1 MTTDARQTGL
11 SIKEHPIILEAM
23 LNIRNINAL
32 HELLLNAFEN
42 RETIEI
48 DASAVTAVDTAT
60 LQLLTVLKQEGVKS
74 GKKVVFDFPSDQFID
89 TARLLGL
96 AELLEV
102 DHPQSG
108 LF

>member
-1 MTTDARQTGL
+1 MTNEAQQTGL
-11 SIKEHPIILEAM
+11 SIKEHPILLEAV
-23 LNIRNINAL
+23 LNIRNINTL
-32 HELLLNAFEN
+32 HELLLKAFES

-48 DASAVTAVDTAT
+48 DASAVTSIDTAT

-74 GKKVVFDFPSDQFID
+74 GKKVVFDFPSDKFIE

-96 AELLEV
+96 ADLLEV
-102 DHPQSG
+102 EHPQSG